1 MYSPVMSKMPFS
13 LAAAFCC
20 SSWLGVQDL
29 GSGGHA
35 DLVGDFSSSSS
46 CTHQQAWHI
55 PECVDC
61 SHWHGLVCSFQLE
74 PGICLCLF
82 PP

>member
-1 MYSPVMSKMPFS
+1 MYSPVTSKMPFS
-13 LAAAFCC
+13 LAAV
-20 SSWLGVQDL
+20 LGWGSRTLDL
-29 GSGGHA
+29 EAGHA
-35 DLVGDFSSSSS
+35 DLVGDFSSSFS

-61 SHWHGLVCSFQLE
+61 IHWHGLVCSFQLE

-82 PP
+82 PQ